1 MSSKIPWSL
10 PEGVDEIL
18 PAKALQVEKFRRDLL
33 DLYISSGYEYIIPP
47 LLEFKKNIGG
57 NAHEE
62 IVDYA
67 FSFKDDLS
75 SEEVSIRPDISEQAA
90 RIDAYRI
97 KSEDSVRLC
106 YAGEVLKSKASPIN
120 RSRFTIQ
127 VGAEIFGDSSIEAEV
142 ESISLMLESL
152 KILGLKNIT
161 LSLGSSRVI
170 SIVLEKVSSSGL
182 DEEKLN
188 KALARKSRSDLLEIT
203 KGLEKDYVDLII
215 NLSTLYGDEA
225 ILEEAKSKLELIL
238 PDIEG
243 EIEHLKAVVGD
254 LRKEKGIDVYIDLG
268 ETLGFKYH
276 TGIVFAAYADKAS
289 HALAKGGRYDGL
301 GHSKDE
307 PRPAVGFDLDLLAV
321 TNLIYKE

>member
-18 PAKALQVEKFRRDLL
+18 PDKALKVEKFRRDLL

-106 YAGEVLKSKASPIN
+106 YAGEVLKRKASPIN

-142 ESISLMLESL
+142 ES
-152 KILGLKNIT
+152 ILGLKNIT

-243 EIEHLKAVVGD
+243 EIEHLKAVVGN